1 MMDVVVIEAIKQMQN
16 LFVVFLREVGII
28 AQYRQRIMNEF
39 LHQTVGHGFQNFV
52 GVAAFLN
59 GFFGFF
65 KLHHTEGVG
74 SFLKTQNLR
83 NGGASRHPALKF
95 IDFGFDESVGLLDGS
110 FTSLDTRLND
120 FSEIVNGV
128 NVNFV

>member
-1 MMDVVVIEAIKQMQN
+1 MIEAIKQMQN

>member
-1 MMDVVVIEAIKQMQN
+1 MDVVVIEAIKQMQN

-52 GVAAFLN
+52 GVAAAN

-65 KLHHTEGVG
+65 QAPSYGGRRLVPE
-74 SFLKTQNLR
+74 TQNLR

-110 FTSLDTRLND
+110 FTIPGYPTERL
-120 FSEIVNGV
+120 FEIVNGV